1 MVSDMLIKSIS
12 ARTRLMPCLLC
23 AAGLV
28 ALVLPGCR
36 KGAEGPAEPVAASPL
51 VRALVTRDG
60 IAERMHAILDE
71 TRARLPGADAAALKA
86 ALAKNA
92 EWVRLEKEF
101 SEMSAKADALRHP
114 TNCASDLAEGKISK

>member
-1 MVSDMLIKSIS
+1 MALGMLIKNIS
-12 ARTRLMPCLLC
+12 AKMRLVPCLLC
-23 AAGLV
+23 AAGRV
-28 ALVLPGCR
+28 ALVLSGCR
-36 KGAEGPAEPVAASPL
+36 KGEEAAEPVAVSPL
-51 VRALVTRDG
+51 VHALVTRDG

>member
-1 MVSDMLIKSIS
+1 
-12 ARTRLMPCLLC
+12 MPCLLC
-23 AAGLV
+23 ATGLA

-36 KGAEGPAEPVAASPL
+36 KGEEAAEPVAVSPL
-51 VRALVTRDG
+51 VRTLVTRDG

-101 SEMSAKADALRHP
+101 SEMSARADALRHP
-114 TNCASDLAEGKISK
+114 TNGAAGRAEGKISK